1 MNFIFAFLMLFPCV
15 IFLLNF
21 FSYRNSI
28 KNKYDFSGIP
38 LVGGALSF
46 VFTFLFLP
54 GYWSF
59 FSIIF
64 VFFDFYL
71 MLIVKE
77 WLKNK
82 VDVKSLFLY
91 LFIIFFVFGGLG
103 YSKFKIENFRENIKA
118 QKSNFSS

>member
-1 MNFIFAFLMLFPCV
+1 MNFIFSFLMLFPSV

-28 KNKYDFSGIP
+28 KNKCDFPGIP
-38 LVGGALSF
+38 LVGGVLSF
-46 VFTFLFLP
+46 IFTFLFLP

-59 FSIIF
+59 LSIIF

-71 MLIVKE
+71 ILIIKK

-82 VDVKSLFLY
+82 VNIKSVSLYFLIS
-91 LFIIFFVFGGLG
+91 LFVFGGLG
-103 YSKFKIENFRENIKA
+103 YSKFKIEDFRENIKE
-118 QKSNFSS
+118 QK